1 MSETEKST
9 TSKPLSTEDAA
20 KVKKQ
25 IEFYFSDSNYPRD
38 KFLLETA
45 KQNKEGYIPLEILT
59 KFNRL
64 KAITSDVSLIAEAI
78 SDSEVVILN
87 DDKTLIKRKHPIPEK
102 LNADPRTIHVRGA
115 PKNVSLD
122 DFEKFFSTH
131 GKINSIRI
139 CKDKTS
145 KKPNGFIYIEFETE
159 TDATKFAALGSIKYN
174 DEHDMKVQKKEE
186 YLKNK
191 KEKLLGK
198 RKEPEVPEYTK
209 NIIIQFNGIPKDC
222 EVTAIQLKEFFKT
235 IADAQYVEFI
245 KGDTEGNVRCNSEEE
260 AKKLLSS
267 TDKFRDNIE
276 ITYSLLTGEKEKM
289 FWVRT
294 QKSKRAPK
302 GKRKKGRDRK
312 SVV

>member
-1 MSETEKST
+1 MSETEK
-9 TSKPLSTEDAA
+9 KPLSSEDVA

-45 KQNKEGYIPLEILT
+45 KQHKEGYIPLEILT

-64 KAITSDVSLIAEAI
+64 KAITSDITQIAEAI
-78 SDSEVVILN
+78 LDSEVVILN
-87 DDKTLIKRKHPIPEK
+87 DDKTLIKRKHPVPEK
-102 LNADPRTIHVRGA
+102 LNADPRTIHVSGA
-115 PKNVSLD
+115 PKNISLD
-122 DFEKFFSTH
+122 DFEKFFASGNH

-145 KKPNGFIYIEFETE
+145 KKPNGYLYIEFGTE
-159 TDATKFAALGSIKYN
+159 TDATKFAALKSIKYN

-186 YLKNK
+186 YLKSK

-209 NIIIQFNGIPKDC
+209 NIIVQFSGIPKDC

-235 IADAQYVEFI
+235 NAEAQYVEFI
-245 KGDTEGNVRCNSEEE
+245 KGDTEGNVRCNSVEE
-260 AKKLLSS
+260 ANKLLS
-267 TDKFRDNIE
+267 TLN
-276 ITYSLLTGEKEKM
+276 L
-289 FWVRT
+289 
-294 QKSKRAPK
+294 KR
-302 GKRKKGRDRK
+302 
-312 SVV
+312 